1 MTDKKKPTSKNT
13 PNAAQTAKRRA
24 LPKLK
29 NMISNPTDNSFMSSL
44 VTSVRSLFGGKKGRN
59 SIVPERSVASQTLMI
74 VVAIMSFL
82 TCLTFAMVTIVWQ
95 QASDWQAD
103 IAQEVTVQVR
113 PVDGVDFDGEI
124 SKAIKISEDTPGITN
139 VQIVDDEWSE
149 RLLQPWLGNEFD
161 LSELPVPRMLVL
173 ELDQSRRANLRG
185 LAQRLSDNVQ
195 GASLNDHRL
204 WLDRLNSMA
213 NTTVA
218 VGITVMGLM
227 LTAMTLSV
235 TFATHGAMTS
245 NKEVIEVL
253 HFVGGRD
260 TFIATEFQRR
270 FMSLGLKG
278 GVAGG
283 GVAILCFILLNLW
296 GKFSVGTPQA
306 DQLSALFGSFQIGWS
321 AFLGT
326 IFLIIVVAL
335 LTAVTCR
342 YAVIRYLTKMT

>member
-1 MTDKKKPTSKNT
+1 MNDTET
-13 PNAAQTAKRRA
+13 PEPETGTNSGWPAKWRT
-24 LPKLK
+24 LPELK
-29 NMISNPTDNSFMSSL
+29 NLISNPTDNSLLPSL
-44 VTSVRSLFGGKKGRN
+44 VTSIRSLLASKKGRN
-59 SIVPERSVASQTLMI
+59 TIVPERSVASQTLMI

-95 QASDWQAD
+95 QATDWQAD

-113 PVDGVDFDGEI
+113 PVDGAAFEQEI
-124 SKAIKISEDTPGITN
+124 RKAIKISEDTPGIAN

-185 LAQRLSDNVQ
+185 LAERLSDNVQ

-218 VGITVMGLM
+218 VGVVIMGLM

-283 GVAILCFILLNLW
+283 SVAILCFILLNFW
-296 GKFSVGTPQA
+296 GRFSVGTPQA
-306 DQLSALFGSFQIGWS
+306 DQISALFGSFQIGLS

-326 IFLIIVVAL
+326 ILLIIIVAF
-335 LTAVTCR
+335 LTAVTLSL
-342 YAVIRYLTKMT
+342 IHI

>member
-1 MTDKKKPTSKNT
+1 MTENQT
-13 PNAAQTAKRRA
+13 PAPRNESTKARRAKQPA

-29 NMISNPTDNSFMSSL
+29 KIISNPTDNSFMSSL
-44 VTSVRSLFGGKKGRN
+44 VTSVSSLFGGKKGRN
-59 SIVPERSVASQTLMI
+59 PIVPERSVASQTLMI

-95 QASDWQAD
+95 QATDWQGD
-103 IAQEVTVQVR
+103 IAKEVTVQVR
-113 PVDGVDFDGEI
+113 PVDGADFDAEI
-124 SKAIKISEDTPGITN
+124 SKAIKISEDTPGIAN

-149 RLLQPWLGNEFD
+149 RLLQPWLGNQFD

-185 LAQRLSDNVQ
+185 LASRLSDNVQ

-218 VGITVMGLM
+218 AGLAIMGLM

-283 GVAILCFILLNLW
+283 GVAILSFILLNFW
-296 GKFSVGTPQA
+296 GRLSVGTPQA
-306 DQLSALFGSFQIGWS
+306 DQLSALFGNFQIGWF
-321 AFLGT
+321 AFFGT

-342 YAVIRYLTKMT
+342 FAVIRYLTKMT

>member
-1 MTDKKKPTSKNT
+1 MNDTKT
-13 PNAAQTAKRRA
+13 PNPEKDASSGQPAKRRT

-29 NMISNPTDNSFMSSL
+29 NMISNPTDNSLLSSL
-44 VTSVRSLFGGKKGRN
+44 VTSIRSQFGGKKGRN

-95 QASDWQAD
+95 QATDWQAD
-103 IAQEVTVQVR
+103 IAQEVTVQIR
-113 PVDGVDFDGEI
+113 PVGGAVFEDEI
-124 SKAIKISEDTPGITN
+124 REAIKISEDTPGIAN

-173 ELDQSRRANLRG
+173 ELDQSRRANLPG
-185 LAQRLSDNVQ
+185 LAERLSDNVQ

-218 VGITVMGLM
+218 VGVIIMGLM

-283 GVAILCFILLNLW
+283 GVAILCFILLNFW
-296 GKFSVGTPQA
+296 GRFSVGTPQA
-306 DQLSALFGSFQIGWS
+306 DQISALFGNFQIGWS

-326 IFLIIVVAL
+326 IFLIVIIAL
-335 LTAVTCR
+335 LTAITCR
-342 YAVIRYLTKMT
+342 FAVIRYLTKMT

>member
-1 MTDKKKPTSKNT
+1 MSDAKTPKPNGGA
-13 PNAAQTAKRRA
+13 NNGQTAKWRR

-29 NMISNPTDNSFMSSL
+29 NIISNPTDNGFLSSL
-44 VTSVRSLFGGKKGRN
+44 ITSIRSQFSGKKGRN

-103 IAQEVTVQVR
+103 IAQEVTVQIR
-113 PVDGVDFDGEI
+113 PVEGVEFEEEI
-124 SKAIKISEDTPGITN
+124 RKAVKISADTPGISN

-185 LAQRLSDNVQ
+185 LAARLSDNVQ

-218 VGITVMGLM
+218 AGLAIMGLM

-283 GVAILCFILLNLW
+283 GVAILFFIVLNFW
-296 GKFSVGTPQA
+296 GRLSVGTPQA
-306 DQLSALFGSFQIGWS
+306 DQLSALFGNFQIGWF

-342 YAVIRYLTKMT
+342 FAVIRYLTKMA

>member
-1 MTDKKKPTSKNT
+1 MTDAKI
-13 PNAAQTAKRRA
+13 PNPQSGTNGGQPAKRRT

-29 NMISNPTDNSFMSSL
+29 NMISNPTDNSFLQSL
-44 VTSVRSLFGGKKGRN
+44 ITSVRSLFGGKKGRN
-59 SIVPERSVASQTLMI
+59 SIVPERSVASQTLVI

-95 QASDWQAD
+95 QASAWQAD

-113 PVDGVDFDGEI
+113 PVDGADFEGEI
-124 SKAIKISEDTPGITN
+124 QKARRISEDTPGIAS

-173 ELDQSRRANLRG
+173 ELDQGRRANLRG
-185 LAQRLSDNVQ
+185 LAERLSDNVQ

-218 VGITVMGLM
+218 VGLAIMGLM

-270 FMSLGLKG
+270 FMALGLKG

-283 GVAILCFILLNLW
+283 GVAILGFILLNYW
-296 GKFSVGTPQA
+296 GKLSVGTPQA
-306 DQLSALFGSFQIGWS
+306 DQISALFGSFQIGWS

-326 IFLIIVVAL
+326 VFLIVIIAL

-342 YAVIRYLTKMT
+342 FAVIRYLTKMT

>member
-1 MTDKKKPTSKNT
+1 MTDNKTAKQ
-13 PNAAQTAKRRA
+13 AQRTQSAKRRKA
-24 LPKLK
+24 PKLK
-29 NMISNPTDNSFMSSL
+29 NTTSTPAESTFLTSL
-44 VTSVRSLFGGKKGRN
+44 TLSAASLFRNGKGPN
-59 SIVPERSVASQTLMI
+59 PIVPERSVASQTLMI

-95 QASDWQAD
+95 QASSWQAD
-103 IAQEVTVQVR
+103 IAKEVTVQVR
-113 PVDGVDFDGEI
+113 PVEGMVFEDEI
-124 SKAIKISEDTPGITN
+124 KKAIELSESTPGIGN
-139 VQIVDDEWSE
+139 VQVVDDDWSE
-149 RLLQPWLGNEFD
+149 RLLQPWLGKDFD

-173 ELDQSRRANLRG
+173 ELDPSRRANLKG
-185 LAQRLSDNVQ
+185 LASRLASNVA

-218 VGITVMGLM
+218 VGIVIMGLM

-235 TFATHGAMTS
+235 TFATHGAINS
-245 NKEVIEVL
+245 NKEVVEVL

-270 FMSLGLKG
+270 FMALGLKG
-278 GVAGG
+278 GGAGG
-283 GVAILCFILLNLW
+283 SVAILCFVVLNIWSRL
-296 GKFSVGTPQA
+296 SVGTPQA

-326 IFLIIVVAL
+326 VFMVIIVAL

-342 YAVIRYLTKMT
+342 IAVIRYLTKMT

>member
-1 MTDKKKPTSKNT
+1 MTDAKTPKPQSGASSGQ
-13 PNAAQTAKRRA
+13 PAKRRT

-29 NMISNPTDNSFMSSL
+29 NMISNPADNSLLSSL
-44 VTSVRSLFGGKKGRN
+44 LTSIRSLYSGKKGRN

-95 QASDWQAD
+95 QASAWQSD

-113 PVDGVDFDGEI
+113 PVDGADFETEI
-124 SKAIKISEDTPGITN
+124 RKALRISEDTPGIAN
-139 VQIVDDEWSE
+139 VQVVDDEWSE

-173 ELDQSRRANLRG
+173 ELDQGRRANLRG
-185 LAQRLSDNVQ
+185 LAERLSDNVQ

-218 VGITVMGLM
+218 VGLTIMGLM

-270 FMSLGLKG
+270 FMALGLKG

-283 GVAILCFILLNLW
+283 GVAILCFIALNFW
-296 GKFSVGTPQA
+296 GKLSVGTPQA
-306 DQLSALFGSFQIGWS
+306 DQISALFGSFQIGWP

-326 IFLIIVVAL
+326 LFLVIIIAL
-335 LTAVTCR
+335 LTAITCR
-342 YAVIRYLTKMT
+342 FAVIRYLTKMT